1 MKKKELMLDFTSL
14 LDVILILLFIV
25 IANMNQASAAAG
37 EELTARLTDS
47 EARIQMLEEERTQ
60 LSAQLEEMRISEAE
74 NAAAIQELDQLQER
88 FEALQEEYDHLK
100 ITTNYDE
107 DDVSVYREAIE
118 KTTRV
123 VLMCDTAHN
132 SATGNQEVKVDIYLD
147 SGEDGKQSYVS
158 SVVLV
163 HDFSLLAEERE
174 RLWADQT
181 VDMTMALSSA
191 LREDAGRM
199 AWFSIQYH
207 YDDKNLANSDIEI
220 IKKAIENLE
229 HSFGI
234 PCYAE
239 EMKIY

>member
-1 MKKKELMLDFTSL
+1 MKKKELVLDFTSL

-37 EELTARLTDS
+37 EELTAQLTEAD
-47 EARIQMLEEERTQ
+47 ARIQILEQEKTA
-60 LSAQLEEMRISEAE
+60 LSSQLEEMNIREAK
-74 NAAAIQELDQLQER
+74 NAGVIQELEQLKEQYA
-88 FEALQEEYDHLK
+88 ALQEEYDHLK

-107 DDVSVYREAIE
+107 DDVSVYQAAIE
-118 KTTRV
+118 KTTRA
-123 VLMCDTAHN
+123 VLICDTALN
-132 SATGNQEVKVDIYLD
+132 ADTGNQEVKVDIYLG
-147 SGEDGKQSYVS
+147 GEGEAKQSYVS

-163 HDFSLLAEERE
+163 HDFSLSAEERE

-191 LREDAGRM
+191 LREDTGKI

-207 YDDKNLANSDIEI
+207 YDDKNFANSDIEI
-220 IKKAIENLE
+220 ISKAIENLE

>member
-25 IANMNQASAAAG
+25 IANMNQASAAVG
-37 EELTARLTDS
+37 EELTAQLTDS
-47 EARIQMLEEERTQ
+47 EARIHMLEEERTQ

-123 VLMCDTAHN
+123 VLMCDTSLN
-132 SATGNQEVKVDIYLD
+132 TVTGNQEVKVDIYLD

-174 RLWADQT
+174 RRWADQT
-181 VDMTMALSSA
+181 VDMTMALSSPPPNNC
-191 LREDAGRM
+191 
-199 AWFSIQYH
+199 F
-207 YDDKNLANSDIEI
+207 NSFKE
-220 IKKAIENLE
+220 
-229 HSFGI
+229 
-234 PCYAE
+234 
-239 EMKIY
+239 

>member
-25 IANMNQASAAAG
+25 IANMNQASAAVG
-37 EELTARLTDS
+37 EELTAQLTDS

-74 NAAAIQELDQLQER
+74 NAAVIQEFDQLQER

-107 DDVSVYREAIE
+107 DDISVYREAIE

-123 VLMCDTAHN
+123 VLMCDTSLN
-132 SATGNQEVKVDIYLD
+132 PATGNQEVKVDIYFD
-147 SGEDGKQSYVS
+147 SGEEGKQSYVS

-163 HDFSLLAEERE
+163 HDFSL
-174 RLWADQT
+174 
-181 VDMTMALSSA
+181 S
-191 LREDAGRM
+191 
-199 AWFSIQYH
+199 
-207 YDDKNLANSDIEI
+207 
-220 IKKAIENLE
+220 
-229 HSFGI
+229 
-234 PCYAE
+234 
-239 EMKIY
+239 

>member
-37 EELTARLTDS
+37 EELTAQLTDS

-74 NAAAIQELDQLQER
+74 NAAVIQEFDQLQKR
-88 FEALQEEYDHLK
+88 FDALQEEYDHLK

-107 DDVSVYREAIE
+107 DDISVYREAIE

-123 VLMCDTAHN
+123 VLMCDTSLN
-132 SATGNQEVKVDIYLD
+132 PATGNQEVKVDIYLD
-147 SGEDGKQSYVS
+147 SGEEGKQSYVG
-158 SVVLV
+158 SVVLI
-163 HDFSLLAEERE
+163 HDFSLSAEERE
-174 RLWADQT
+174 RLQADQT
-181 VDMTMALSSA
+181 VDMTMALSAA
-191 LREDAGRM
+191 LREDTGRM
-199 AWFSIQYH
+199 AWVSIQYH
-207 YDDKNLANSDIEI
+207 YDDKNFANSDIEI
-220 IKKAIENLE
+220 INRAIENLE
-229 HSFGI
+229 HSFDI